1 MKDMAMKKA
10 AMDMLSKLQ
19 ELDINKAKA
28 VSVSVMMDDSGMPEG
43 RMHRMPDGSMMKDED
58 MEDEEYG
65 MDKEES
71 SGEYCKDCGDK
82 MKGDRCSSCGY
93 KMKKGMDE

>member
-1 MKDMAMKKA
+1 MKGMAMKKA

-28 VSVSVMMDDSGMPEG
+28 VSVSVMMDDSGM
-43 RMHRMPDGSMMKDED
+43 HKMPDGSMMKDSE
-58 MEDEEYG
+58 MEDGEEEYG
-65 MDKEES
+65 MDKEEG
-71 SGEYCKDCGDK
+71 SGMYCPDCGDK
-82 MKGDRCSSCGY
+82 MKGERCSSCGY